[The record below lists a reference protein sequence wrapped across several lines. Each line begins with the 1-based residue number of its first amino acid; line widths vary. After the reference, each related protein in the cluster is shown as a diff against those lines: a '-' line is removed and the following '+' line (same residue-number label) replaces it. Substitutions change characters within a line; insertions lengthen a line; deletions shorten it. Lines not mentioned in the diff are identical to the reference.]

1 MLKHGKQ
8 IIKNLLQNYWQ
19 HTEDEKKK
27 EAKNLLGHDGKKKIN
42 FISQAALQSKTNHS
56 FGIYDSY

>member
-1 MLKHGKQ
+1 M
-8 IIKNLLQNYWQ
+8 LQNYWQ

-42 FISQAALQSKTNHS
+42 FISQAALQSKTNHF
-56 FGIYDSY
+56 FGIYGSY